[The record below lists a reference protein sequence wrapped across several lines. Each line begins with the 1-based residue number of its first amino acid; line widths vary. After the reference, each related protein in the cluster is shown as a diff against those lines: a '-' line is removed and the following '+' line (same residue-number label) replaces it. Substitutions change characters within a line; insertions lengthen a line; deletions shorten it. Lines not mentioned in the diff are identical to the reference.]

1 MRQRHTRIGCILY
14 VGICLFAISYAS
26 LVSKNVE
33 RSVPNTCRVSGGMCF
48 VPRRKKLSALSI
60 RFLHRAPLEGGT
72 AVISADQGNLFPQ
85 LLESLHLQVTYNP
98 IVVLTN
104 DVEKTK
110 KHITSRTARYSGLL
124 SVVEVI
130 HSEDPLKTI
139 LSDTRFHNLAA
150 WLSVIN
156 CTTKVKDIINSALQT
171 GTRRLVIALHTQL
184 QSECQA
190 LLELS
195 SEIERLQETGAFVS
209 GIVAARTV
217 ATGINSIGSP
227 LKISSLSSNR
237 PHFGTAAV
245 SDSDFTRIA
254 AEMLRIPIVNGKLF
268 KIEPGDE
275 DCANFLRCLRMR
287 GLSRAE
293 EFASLFN
300 ESLESRANIE
310 ALNPIVV

>member
-1 MRQRHTRIGCILY
+1 
-14 VGICLFAISYAS
+14 
-26 LVSKNVE
+26 
-33 RSVPNTCRVSGGMCF
+33 
-48 VPRRKKLSALSI
+48 
-60 RFLHRAPLEGGT
+60 
-72 AVISADQGNLFPQ
+72 

-104 DVEKTK
+104 DVDETK

-124 SVVEVI
+124 SVVEVV

-139 LSDTRFHNLAA
+139 LSETRFHNLAA

-171 GTRRLVIALHTQL
+171 GTRRLVIALDTQL
-184 QSECQA
+184 QSECEA

-195 SEIERLQETGAFVS
+195 SQIERLQETGAFVS

-227 LKISSLSSNR
+227 LKISSLSRNK
-237 PHFGTAAV
+237 PHFGTEAV
-245 SDSDFTRIA
+245 SDVDFTRIA
-254 AEMLRIPIVNGKLF
+254 AEMLRIPIVNGKVF

-300 ESLESRANIE
+300 ESLVFESRANIE
-310 ALNPIVV
+310 VLNPIVV